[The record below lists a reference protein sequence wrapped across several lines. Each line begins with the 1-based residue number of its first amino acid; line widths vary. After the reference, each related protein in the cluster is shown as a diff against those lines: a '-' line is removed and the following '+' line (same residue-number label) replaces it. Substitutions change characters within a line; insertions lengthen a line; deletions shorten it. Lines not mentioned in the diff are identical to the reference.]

1 MRQDEGCDNWQHNK
15 LWFPLY
21 EIMLQTGTIVT
32 EATHRFDIVESNHEA
47 PFKEFAMEGPEA
59 IILIS

>member
-1 MRQDEGCDNWQHNK
+1 VQGPGSLMRQDEGCYKWQHNA

-32 EATHRFDIVESNHEA
+32 EATYRFGIVESNHKPPA
-47 PFKEFAMEGPEA
+47 QY
-59 IILIS
+59 